1 MATSDLYST
10 IQWYWQPQS
19 LQTKEEALK
28 TFLEMPPQQ
37 EMVNGVPMN
46 TSKFLYLYGKQSTGK
61 LFLLKKLA
69 KEKFGQNWEN
79 TIYLRVDEG
88 KKYPYKLHA
97 HKVESSSKVILV
109 TDTLEHY
116 PKWKE
121 LYPATRA
128 IEFLGEEYL
137 YPEQGTCRVRISQ
150 FEEMRNDRNSHIRK
164 ELREMFESTLRKIS
178 HLEEGADYRTIHEVT
193 GLLTRAE
200 HRIEEYI
207 MKEKNDFEQCV
218 LERLD

>member
-37 EMVNGVPMN
+37 EMVNGIPMN

-109 TDTLEHY
+109 TDSLEHY
-116 PKWKE
+116 TKWKE

-128 IEFLGEEYL
+128 IEFLGEEHL
-137 YPEQGTCRVRISQ
+137 VPEQGTCRVRISQ

-164 ELREMFESTLRKIS
+164 ELRDLFENTLRRMRYS
-178 HLEEGADYRTIHEVT
+178 GHDEDYRTLHDVT
-193 GLLTRAE
+193 GLLSQVE
-200 HRIEEYI
+200 NLIEGYI
-207 MKEKNDFEQCV
+207 CKEKNDFEQCV